1 MILKSRQYQ
10 QGAILPSL
18 MLTEITC
25 YIIVTYVSFAF
36 LDKILDRLFTGGYGR
51 PGAGVRDSPL
61 LLLFIFIIM
70 IVRSVAGSKVEKSPL
85 TAF

>member
-25 YIIVTYVSFAF
+25 YIIVTYVSFAV
-36 LDKILDRLFTGGYGR
+36 LDKILDRLFAGGHGR
-51 PGAGVRDSPL
+51 PWAGVRDSPL
-61 LLLFIFIIM
+61 LLLFIFIVM
-70 IVRSVAGSKVEKSPL
+70 IVRSIASSKVEKSPFI
-85 TAF
+85 AF